1 MPEDANGL
9 AAFEARDVE
18 AVVQD
23 EAKLAMSRYQR
34 QASPRAILLAGQPG
48 AGKTELSSMLSSE
61 MAGDVAF
68 INGDDYRRYHP
79 HRRQLYQKFGA
90 DSVGMISP
98 FSNSVTEQLIA
109 ALARHRLNL
118 IIEGT
123 GRTVEVPKVTAER
136 LTAEGYAVEMAVIA
150 TRPEISLIST
160 LLRFYQM
167 EERGTIPRATAISAH
182 DSIVA
187 VLPGNLDM
195 LVSLPCISRLSIW
208 NRDLQRLFDSN
219 IDTVLPSEVLTG
231 YWESPWLPEEIQC
244 AHMTL
249 TACAKKSGTASLG
262 RGARLMN
269 LSGVLKPC
277 SQRHRPLVW
286 ICYSRDPSRAIA
298 GGIFCGFLYKVA
310 QCHL

>member
-1 MPEDANGL
+1 MPEDTNGL

-23 EAKLAMSRYQR
+23 EVKLAMSRYQR

-98 FSNSVTEQLIA
+98 FSNAVTEQLIA
-109 ALARHRLNL
+109 ALARRRLNL

-123 GRTVEVPKVTAER
+123 GRTVEVPKTTAER

-167 EERGTIPRATAISAH
+167 RNAERFPGLQPSA
-182 DSIVA
+182 
-187 VLPGNLDM
+187 PM
-195 LVSLPCISRLSIW
+195 
-208 NRDLQRLFDSN
+208 
-219 IDTVLPSEVLTG
+219 TVLWPRCPGILIRWFHCHAFPG
-231 YWESPWLPEEIQC
+231 CPF
-244 AHMTL
+244 
-249 TACAKKSGTASLG
+249 GT
-262 RGARLMN
+262 
-269 LSGVLKPC
+269 V
-277 SQRHRPLVW
+277 
-286 ICYSRDPSRAIA
+286 IYS
-298 GGIFCGFLYKVA
+298 GFLIPTSIRF
-310 QCHL
+310 CRLRF